1 MKKIYLLFAMLLGF
15 FAPAVAQ
22 EVQDDDFD
30 FSLKTIQMEGV
41 VADFLPNHWYFLYQ
55 KRGGPSTFPSI
66 GDVPS
71 TGGVMTDCGE
81 GNRIMK
87 MNISNVSGADLSPE
101 EKKQYFLRF
110 LPVEEKEGCYN
121 IQFGT
126 GLYLKQPNNL
136 SQSQEIKTSSL
147 PEEAGEYNIYS
158 IEPDGQPL
166 GLFGINVYNMSWQ
179 IDNNGVDAVICTWGN
194 GEQTTP
200 GANCAWQIIDITWN
214 ETTEYDVAMK
224 ALEDLYMEY
233 SSSYMDNSGDT
244 PHATFVTGT
253 APGQYS
259 AEAVADFESAM
270 SAARAAGDPAAGII
284 PIDEIQALTTN
295 LKNTLEAVLASQVP
309 FALADGYY
317 RIRAA
322 MTYTNDVTVGVN
334 PETGQDIKESQQVN
348 KYMYSTIEGGNI
360 YARWNTPEELESDC
374 PSLWKITNK
383 DGFFDIVSCATD
395 ARFNEIAKSKP
406 ETMSVDSENLITV
419 DIAGYEEEKG
429 CMVNIRVSTQAAG
442 DYFYLHQDGHASGAG
457 VSGNIVGWATSYTT
471 GNPGGSEWIFEL
483 VSDDDAAAIIE
494 GYKDIKYHNQLV
506 AKYNELKTEATAAIE
521 AAKDVQTVELLTDVN
536 QLSSPWTDP
545 QQGSLANLLDGSNT
559 TFWHSSWHDNPP
571 HDVQGSHYLQ
581 VALPEGYYKE
591 GLEIKVGF
599 SRRSGATNDHLT
611 TLSIRGTDD
620 GEDADP
626 YTDPLS
632 VKEGLTELLS
642 FNCPFANAEE
652 SFTTDYFDPQGFS
665 YLRLYGDATTNNRV
679 YWHISELSIFYQ
691 QENPN
696 SQYSKMGQVAIDLEN
711 LLTEQA
717 DIEEGDIDDNVYN
730 TLLAAYQ
737 AFQGNFV
744 DPAEL
749 RAVLDS
755 LKNKVESVIVAEGE
769 KVNPGTW
776 ASDATA
782 KALQKTIED
791 AKAYDI
797 AGQYTAIQSETFI
810 NTLRQQAAAI
820 DAAVEGIKV
829 GKWYRIRFPSEEMF
843 DQYKWDKVAGNG
855 SKDEQGEFKIQNL
868 YNKVIA
874 VAEFESVE
882 GYEVHEP
889 STIAEVAVGHA
900 LYFVNEDGDALED
913 PNAALFRFVNVAD
926 TAYVLQNKATGLYL
940 KGAGTSGGVTLSV
953 QPSFFDVSAIGYGLN
968 EIHARSLKGENQN
981 YLHGQVSHNVL
992 VTWGPD
998 FVPYPGSRSGLLIEE
1013 VEDVT
1018 EDYNPT
1024 SFNLNLK
1031 LGSVNGFCFPVA
1043 ISSNNEDA
1051 VIYGV
1056 NAVEGNDI
1064 TLVPLTEE
1072 VAAGR
1077 PFICIYGARDDYEE
1091 EYDAEPVSFKHGNE
1105 FAADPFE
1112 GGTLRG
1118 AYVATTVG
1126 AGVVVPSKNTLA
1138 VTKTSTAAVGANGA
1152 WIVGED
1158 AFDKDAEVNIIIDGE
1173 GEDGIAAA
1181 LANVSKTGELY
1192 SLDGRLISRKA
1203 NLNTLRKQGRG
1214 VYILNGTKVTVK

>member
-30 FSLKTIQMEGV
+30 FNLKTIQMEGV

-55 KRGGPSTFPSI
+55 KRGGPSAFPSI
-66 GDVPS
+66 GDIPS

-147 PEEAGEYNIYS
+147 LEEAGEYNIYS

-200 GANCAWQIIDITWN
+200 GENCAWQIIDITWN
-214 ETTEYDVAMK
+214 ETTEYDVAIK

-284 PIDEIQALTTN
+284 PVDEIQALTTN
-295 LKNTLEAVLASQVP
+295 LKNALEAVLASQVP

-322 MTYTNDVTVGVN
+322 MTYTNDVTVGID
-334 PETGQDIKESQQVN
+334 PETNEDITESQQVN

-395 ARFNEIAKSKP
+395 ARFNNIAKSEP
-406 ETMSVDSENLITV
+406 ETMAVDSENLIAV
-419 DIAGYEEEKG
+419 DIAGYEEGKG

-442 DYFYLHQDGHASGAG
+442 DYFYLHQGGHTSGAG
-457 VSGNIVGWATSYTT
+457 VSGNIVGWATSYAT

-521 AAKDVQTVELLTDVN
+521 AAKDVQTIKLITDPSQISSPFSQNDLGDKDGGNLSDGVLTDN
-536 QLSSPWTDP
+536 DP
-545 QQGSLANLLDGSNT
+545 N
-559 TFWHSSWHDNPP
+559 TFWHSYWGGGNVEP
-571 HDVQGSHYLQ
+571 GTHYLQ
-581 VALPEGYYKE
+581 VTLNEPTHELITFSFARRCKNGTPHNNDYVTQWGIYGSNNPEADKSEWTQLTTFETTANTQNVLTAIGDFDTQGMQYIRFYAD
-591 GLEIKVGF
+591 
-599 SRRSGATNDHLT
+599 ATNSGKGFWHL
-611 TLSIRGTDD
+611 S
-620 GEDADP
+620 
-626 YTDPLS
+626 
-632 VKEGLTELLS
+632 
-642 FNCPFANAEE
+642 
-652 SFTTDYFDPQGFS
+652 
-665 YLRLYGDATTNNRV
+665 
-679 YWHISELSIFYQ
+679 YQ

-696 SQYSKMGQVAIDLEN
+696 SQYSKMGQVAINLDN

-737 AFQGNFV
+737 AFQGTFV

-820 DAAVEGIKV
+820 DAAAEGIKV

-855 SKDEQGEFKIQNL
+855 SKDDQGEFKIQNL

-889 STIAEVAVGHA
+889 SNIEEVAVGHA

-940 KGAGTSGGVTLSV
+940 KGAGISGGVTLSV
-953 QPSFFDVSAIGYGLN
+953 QPSFFDVSAIGYGLH

-1024 SFNLNLK
+1024 NFNLNLK

-1056 NAVEGNDI
+1056 NAVEGNNI

-1118 AYVATTVG
+1118 AYMATTVG

-1158 AFDKDAEVNIIIDGE
+1158 AFDKDAEVNIIIDGK
-1173 GEDGIAAA
+1173 GKDGIAAA